1 MIQPKREILW
11 RVYIVY
17 IICLIVAMIIF
28 GNIIQLQTKYK
39 DELLEIA
46 KKQEVKAFDIPAM
59 RGNIISDDGSM
70 LATTVPVFEVRMD
83 VASEHIDDATFNS
96 KVDSLAEGLSR
107 IIGTKT
113 KREYQQDLRRE
124 RQEGNRYWLIK
135 NQATYAEVKALKKLP
150 IFNRGKYKGGLIL
163 NPGSKREKPFKDLA
177 NRTIGYENSREN
189 LFVGI
194 EGAYNDILKGIN
206 GRQVKRRI
214 NHGDWIPLLDE
225 ETIEPVNG
233 NDIIS
238 TIDVNIQDVAQNALR
253 KNLIENE
260 AEQGCAILME
270 VATGQIVAISNLSF
284 DKKTNTYNETYNYS
298 IAESVEPGSTFKLA
312 SILVL
317 LDDKKIRPRDSMNI
331 GNGQMNYYTRT
342 MKDVHPIRNGRIT
355 VREAFE
361 KSSNVAISKLVWNAY
376 KDRPAQF
383 VDALYRMGL
392 NQPLGIDIPGERKP
406 RIKHPSDKQHW
417 SGVTLPWMSI
427 GYEITITPLQMLTLY
442 NAVANG
448 GKMVKPQF
456 VKEIRN
462 GNLVVHRFE
471 PIVLNE
477 AIASKAAIDSAR
489 KLLEGV
495 VERGTAKAL
504 SNSPFKIAGKTG
516 TAQISSG
523 KQGYNKSNYRASF
536 AGYFPAGNPKYSC
549 IVMVSNPS
557 AGKIYG
563 GAVAAPV
570 FKEIADKVYATRP
583 GIHDGSEK
591 EKHDTLTVPAIPGKC
606 FSGDA
611 YQLYGF
617 LGVNTNPNMKN
628 IPWIET
634 QAQKYSILVKPADVQ
649 QGIVPDMSGM
659 NVRDAVYIL
668 ENMGFKAVVN
678 GKGRVIS
685 QSVEPGS
692 QGIQGQTVELTLMM

>member
-17 IICLIVAMIIF
+17 AVCLIAGIVILAR
-28 GNIIQLQTKYK
+28 IIQLQTKYR
-39 DELLEIA
+39 DELLEMA
-46 KKQEVKAFDIPAM
+46 KKQEVRVFDIPAM
-59 RGNIISDDGSM
+59 RGNIYSADGSM
-70 LATTVPVFEVRMD
+70 LATTVPIFEVRMD
-83 VASEHIDDATFNS
+83 VASELIDDVTFNT

-107 IIGTKT
+107 ILGTKG
-113 KREYQQDLRRE
+113 KREFLQDLRRE
-124 RQEGNRYWLIK
+124 RMEGNRYWLIK
-135 NQATYAEVKALKKLP
+135 NQATYAEVKALKQLP

-194 EGAYNDILKGIN
+194 EGAYHDILKGTN

-214 NHGDWIPLLDE
+214 NHGDWVPLYDE
-225 ETIEPVNG
+225 NDVEPVNG
-233 NDIIS
+233 YDIVS

-270 VATGQIVAISNLSF
+270 VATGQIVAISNLSL
-284 DKKTNTYNETYNYS
+284 DKKTKTYNETYNYS

-312 SILVL
+312 SMLVL
-317 LDDKKIRPRDSMNI
+317 LNDNKVRPRDSMNI
-331 GNGQMNYYTRT
+331 GNGQMNYYSRT

-376 KDRPAQF
+376 KDQPSKY

-392 NQPLGIDIPGERKP
+392 NQPLGLDIPGERKP
-406 RIKHPSDKQHW
+406 NIKHPSNKQTW

-456 VKEIRN
+456 IKEIRN
-462 GNLVVHRFE
+462 GNIVIRRFE
-471 PIVLNE
+471 PIVINE
-477 AIASKAAIDSAR
+477 AIASGPAIDSAR

-516 TAQISSG
+516 TAQIASG
-523 KQGYNKSNYRASF
+523 KSGYNKQNYTASF

-583 GIHDGSEK
+583 GIHDGFEK
-591 EKHDTLTVPAIPGKC
+591 TRHDSLTVPAIPGKC
-606 FSGDA
+606 FAADA
-611 YQLYGF
+611 YQLYDF
-617 LGVNTNPNMKN
+617 LGVSSNPNMKN
-628 IPWIET
+628 NAWVET
-634 QAQKYSILVKPADVQ
+634 QAQKYSMLFKPAEVR
-649 QGIVPDMSGM
+649 QGTIPDMKGM
-659 NVRDAVYIL
+659 NARDAVYLL
-668 ENMGFKAVVN
+668 ENMGYKAMIS
-678 GKGRVIS
+678 GKGRVAA
-685 QSVEPGS
+685 QSVEPGTY
-692 QGIQGQTVELTLMM
+692 GFQGQTVELTLMM